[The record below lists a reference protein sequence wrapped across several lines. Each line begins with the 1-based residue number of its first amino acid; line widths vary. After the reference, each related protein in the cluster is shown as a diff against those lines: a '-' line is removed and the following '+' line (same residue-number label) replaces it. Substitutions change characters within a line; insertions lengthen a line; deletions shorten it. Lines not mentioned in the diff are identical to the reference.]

1 MSEQTDFSTVEDFL
15 NDLGTTNNVAI
26 IRTALAL
33 VADNVTNLTSKVNL
47 GGSILID
54 VYYGIEDIITICD
67 CVDTYKSATSDD
79 QKTAAVG
86 QAMASS
92 IDIVGSILCYG
103 FGVPGAALAGYT
115 LTIAGEVL
123 RGGINVITNYT
134 DQLDQIL
141 YEPKFPKIIA

>member
-47 GGSILID
+47 GASILID

-103 FGVPGAALAGYT
+103 FGVPGAALAAKVDEA
-115 LTIAGEVL
+115 ISEA
-123 RGGINVITNYT
+123 
-134 DQLDQIL
+134 
-141 YEPKFPKIIA
+141 KIPFLNRLG